1 MEQLEGEKPLVGVVL
16 GGAPHFGGF
25 YPLELYQILMEKSPR
40 RSSCGSGRGRGRI
53 SIMIYILREFS
64 IAKSSWGK
72 GASLSLDSSRLPV
85 SCKGE
90 KEVVKNP
97 SAGTQACYMTES

>member
-1 MEQLEGEKPLVGVVL
+1 MLPDSHGEEPKKTFLWLWQGEGKNK
-16 GGAPHFGGF
+16 H
-25 YPLELYQILMEKSPR
+25 YD
-40 RSSCGSGRGRGRI
+40 
-53 SIMIYILREFS
+53 IYILREFS

-72 GASLSLDSSRLPV
+72 GASLSLDSSRFPV

-97 SAGTQACYMTES
+97 SAGTQARYMTES